1 MQGVEAIQA
10 LHVWL
15 GFGAEDACGG
25 WERVGVPGGAC
36 RAHFLCAARWGL
48 ADVRREMLEVE
59 PLARESLGAFVLMKL
74 RGRWAVPAQCEM
86 VLLQGLALKLH
97 DIGFGVV
104 LHKASAK
111 AIRQTIFN
119 NAKSGYL
126 HALKQAK
133 KAGRV
138 TVDVPFEPTGAM

>member
-1 MQGVEAIQA
+1 
-10 LHVWL
+10 
-15 GFGAEDACGG
+15 
-25 WERVGVPGGAC
+25 
-36 RAHFLCAARWGL
+36 
-48 ADVRREMLEVE
+48 MLEVE

-126 HALKQAK
+126 HSVKQAK

-138 TVDVPFEPTGAM
+138 TVDMPFEPTGAV

>member
-1 MQGVEAIQA
+1 MEAGRVLECQA
-10 LHVWL
+10 TH
-15 GFGAEDACGG
+15 G
-25 WERVGVPGGAC
+25 
-36 RAHFLCAARWGL
+36 RAHFLCAVRWGL
-48 ADVRREMLEVE
+48 AEVRREMLEVE
-59 PLARESLGAFVLMKL
+59 PLARQSLGAFVLMKL

-104 LHKASAK
+104 LHKASAG

-119 NAKSGYL
+119 NAKTAYL
-126 HALKQAK
+126 HSVKQAK

-138 TVDVPFEPTGAM
+138 TVDMPFEPTGAV